1 MLDIYLN
8 QVIPWKQR
16 LSVNDANEGTYASE
30 VNIKA
35 RFTYKRSL
43 VRTATGEDVMTNA
56 VLHTKTVISEN
67 DVVIYDNKEWKLR
80 FVYPWIDMDGKKVGY
95 RAVL

>member
-1 MLDIYLN
+1 VLDIYLN
-8 QVIPWKQR
+8 QLIPWKQR
-16 LSVNDANEGTYASE
+16 MGVNDANEGTFASE
-30 VNIKA
+30 VNIKV

-80 FVYPWIDMDGKKVGY
+80 FVYPWIDIDGKKVGY